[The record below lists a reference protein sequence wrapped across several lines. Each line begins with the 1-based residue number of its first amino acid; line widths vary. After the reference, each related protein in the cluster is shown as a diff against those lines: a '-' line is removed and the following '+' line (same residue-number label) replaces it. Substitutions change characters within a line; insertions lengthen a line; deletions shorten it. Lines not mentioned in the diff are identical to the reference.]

1 MAVQSYVFFI
11 WAGSVFCGFYG
22 CVFVLRFIIGEL
34 TVMISTTRLG
44 ESMGWSSKETFLI
57 LVEWGLIKK
66 EDGLWVPTD
75 KGRKEGAKM
84 TEHPQYG
91 QQLRWATGTNLNS
104 FQKRMMKDLLTATTI
119 GEHFDVSGQKVN
131 KILAEL
137 GWVEQDVQG
146 WIVTELGRAKG
157 GQNLEATS
165 GKLYAKWGSQVLEDP
180 GMLGWLRPKTEAE
193 LSEDSTIEEPD
204 VEGGAVSARE
214 RLNKR
219 FPPKIITQDGH
230 RVRSLGEKTIDDW
243 LYMNKIVHAY
253 ERPFVTSHGDLV
265 PDFYIPAGV
274 SPGSHAVYIEYW
286 GMEGKAEYDERKQK
300 KLAIYGANNL
310 LGQLIELNRTHHSD
324 LESELAKQLLKKAK
338 LAVV

>member
-1 MAVQSYVFFI
+1 
-11 WAGSVFCGFYG
+11 
-22 CVFVLRFIIGEL
+22 
-34 TVMISTTRLG
+34 MISTTKLG
-44 ESMGWSSKETFLI
+44 ESMGWTSKETFAQ
-57 LVEWGLIKK
+57 LVEWGLVVKK
-66 EDGLWVPTD
+66 DDLWQPTA
-75 KGRKEGAKM
+75 KGEQLGAKM
-84 TEHPQYG
+84 VSHPQYG
-91 QQLRWATGTNLNS
+91 DQLRWSPKTDLRA
-104 FQKRMMKDLLTATTI
+104 FQIQLAKDLLTATNI
-119 GEHFDVSGQKVN
+119 GDHFGVSGQKVN

-146 WIVTELGRAKG
+146 WIVTELGRSKG
-157 GQNLEATS
+157 GQNLEASS
-165 GKLYAKWGSQVLEDP
+165 GKLYAKWGPQVLEDP
-180 GMLGWLRPKTEAE
+180 GMLGWLRPNAKD
-193 LSEDSTIEEPD
+193 EDVGEESDIQEPD
-204 VEGGAVSARE
+204 VDGGAVSARE

-253 ERPFVTSHGDLV
+253 ERPFVTAHGDLI

-286 GMEGKAEYDERKQK
+286 GMEGKADYDERKQK
-300 KLAIYGANNL
+300 KLDIYEANNL
-310 LGQLIELNRTHHSD
+310 LGQLIELNPTHHSD

>member
-1 MAVQSYVFFI
+1 MN
-11 WAGSVFCGFYG
+11 
-22 CVFVLRFIIGEL
+22 
-34 TVMISTTRLG
+34 STTKLG
-44 ESMGWSSKETFLI
+44 EEMGWTSKETFTQ

-66 EDGLWVPTD
+66 DNGIWVPTE
-75 KGRKEGAKM
+75 KGIEIGAKM

-91 QQLRWATGTNLNS
+91 PQLRWSLKTNLQF
-104 FQKRMMKDLLTATTI
+104 FQVQMAKDLLTATAI
-119 GEHFDVSGQKVN
+119 GNHFGVSGQKIN

-146 WIVTELGRAKG
+146 WVVTSLGRSKG
-157 GQNLEATS
+157 GQNLEASS
-165 GKLYAKWGSQVLEDP
+165 GKFYAKWGPQVLEDP
-180 GMLGWLRPKTEAE
+180 GMLGWLRPETEE
-193 LSEDSTIEEPD
+193 EVSQDSGFEEPE

-253 ERPFVTSHGDLV
+253 ERPFVTVHGDLI

-274 SPGSHAVYIEYW
+274 SQGSHAVYIEYW
-286 GMEGKAEYDERKQK
+286 GMEGKAEYDNRKKK
-300 KLAIYGANNL
+300 KLEIYEANNL
-310 LGQLIELNRTHHSD
+310 QDQLIELNRTHHSD